1 MPTGQTGQDACARR
15 RSRPAAP
22 TIAVLA
28 CGLLVTG
35 LVTGATAYQAHQKD
49 VREFHAA
56 AERTFDALDDT
67 IARDVERAQNL
78 ALMIRAGARID
89 VEDPP
94 ATREPASD
102 SGLEFLAWLEPV
114 SDSEQFRVTP
124 LLSATGG
131 QTVASRLLETGRDG
145 TRASRQALER
155 ALETGELT
163 GNRDTVVFQA
173 NGDATPGFMAF
184 LPVPGA
190 GGAGGTDGVIALGL
204 RLDRLA
210 SIARDGRELTMHIFK
225 GDRESLLLYGPGDN
239 AGVAEHT
246 DASALR
252 DQLHAQ
258 REFAVASQRWTAYV
272 TPARRP
278 TWLSATAAWPLMGG
292 LALTG
297 MAGWLV
303 RRERLLSGTLAGDL
317 DQTRQQFQLL
327 QRDFAATRE
336 TQERETVART
346 TTEHCLDLLEGVT
359 CDAVLRLSESRTI
372 MDASPAVAQVLGLT
386 PDELIGRPVDSVV
399 RHAAASPR
407 EPADADTHE
416 QNIEQTFL
424 VSASDGSERRLTGR
438 LLRLPWGM
446 SNAEREFLVLRRSE
460 ATEARHRPGTD
471 HPFREAF
478 DHASTGMGLFHPE
491 TGHCLYV
498 NQALCDILG
507 YAQDELLNMT
517 YHDLTH
523 PADQHATREQLDTIR
538 NAAGDGFRVEKRYL
552 HKTGRVLW
560 VEVTGSMLRDSNGQ
574 ELYVAS
580 QIRDITEQ
588 KQTEQAL
595 QRINHRHDLILN
607 AAAEA
612 IFGLDTR
619 GRVVFAN
626 AAACHLL
633 SREPATIEGQPLEA
647 LLRQKDDPVAD
658 DWPVQACLEQK
669 ELRQA
674 DGAVFRR
681 GDGTLFPADYTV
693 SPMVD
698 DGHVT
703 GAVVVMADASERHE
717 GEARFRSAFEDVA
730 VGMALIALDGHF
742 LRANAALCSL
752 VGHDAEELLAM
763 RSTDLLHPDDR
774 EINYR
779 TNRLLLDGNRPTG
792 PVEHRL
798 RHRDGGIVWALTST
812 SLVRD
817 PGGEPRYLLKQAQ
830 DITPRKVAEAALRT
844 SEARF
849 RGIFEQ
855 AAVGMALLDGEETT
869 VQRVNEALRTF
880 LQCDVEALTGRPFV
894 ELIHQDDRHQVL
906 AALASPNDDGGHTVQ
921 VRLNGCQGT
930 SAAIRLRLARIDGNG
945 SGGNPLHL
953 VQLDPG
959 P

>member
-1 MPTGQTGQDACARR
+1 MRGSHTGPDASAGRRPPPTT
-15 RSRPAAP
+15 P
-22 TIAVLA
+22 TVAVLA
-28 CGLLVTG
+28 CGLLVTA
-35 LVTGATAYQAHQKD
+35 LVTGITAHQAHQKD
-49 VREFHAA
+49 VNAFHAA
-56 AERTFDALDDT
+56 AERTLDALDDT

-89 VEDPP
+89 VEEPP
-94 ATREPASD
+94 STREPASD
-102 SGLEFLAWLEPV
+102 SSLEFLAWLEPV
-114 SDSEQFRVTP
+114 TDSDQFRVTP
-124 LLSATGG
+124 LLSTTGG
-131 QTVASRLLETGRDG
+131 QAVASRLLETGNDG
-145 TRASRQALER
+145 TRASRQALDR
-155 ALETGELT
+155 ALESGKLT
-163 GNRDTVVFQA
+163 GNRDTVVFQV

-184 LPVPGA
+184 LPVSA
-190 GGAGGTDGVIALGL
+190 GGAADGVIALGL

-210 SIARDGRELTMHIFK
+210 SIARDDRELTMHIFK
-225 GDRESLLLYGPGDN
+225 GDRENLLLYGPGDN

-252 DQLHAQ
+252 EQLHAQ
-258 REFAVASQRWTAYV
+258 REFVIASQRWTAYL
-272 TPARRP
+272 TPADRP
-278 TWLSATAAWPLMGG
+278 TWLSATAAWPLLGG
-292 LALTG
+292 LVLTG

-303 RRERLLSGTLAGDL
+303 RRQRSTTGALTGDL
-317 DQTRQQFQLL
+317 DQTRQQLQLL
-327 QRDFAATRE
+327 HRDYAATRE
-336 TQERETVART
+336 TLDRETVART
-346 TTEHCLDLLEGVT
+346 TTEHCLDLLEGASG
-359 CDAVLRLSESRTI
+359 DAVLRLSESRMI
-372 MDASPAVAQVLGLT
+372 LNASPGVTQVLGLT
-386 PDELIGRPVDSVV
+386 PDELIGRSLASVV
-399 RHAAASPR
+399 HHESPPG
-407 EPADADTHE
+407 EPADTDNPEDNAE
-416 QNIEQTFL
+416 LTFL
-424 VSASDGSERRLTGR
+424 ASAADGTGYRLSGR
-438 LLRLPWGM
+438 LLRLPQGM
-446 SNAEREFLVLRRSE
+446 SNAEAELLILRRPE
-460 ATEARHRPGTD
+460 ATDATQAPLSD
-471 HPFREAF
+471 DPFREAF
-478 DHASTGMGLFHPE
+478 DRASTGMSLFHPE

-523 PADQHATREQLDTIR
+523 PADQHATREQLDAIR
-538 NAAGDGFRVEKRYL
+538 NASGDSFRVEKRYL

-560 VEVTGSMLRDSNGQ
+560 VEVTGSLLRDNDGRQ
-574 ELYVAS
+574 LYVAS
-580 QIRDITEQ
+580 QIRDITDQ

-647 LLRQKDDPVAD
+647 LLRHRDDAVAD
-658 DWPVQACLEQK
+658 DWPLQTCLEQK
-669 ELRQA
+669 QLKQA

-681 GDGTLFPADYTV
+681 GDGSLFPADYTV

-703 GAVVVMADASERHE
+703 GAVVVMTDASERHE
-717 GEARFRSAFEDVA
+717 GEARFHSAFEDVA

-752 VGHDAEELLAM
+752 VGYDAEDLLAM
-763 RSTDLLHPDDR
+763 RSTDLLHPEDR
-774 EINYR
+774 EANYR
-779 TNRLLLDGNRPTG
+779 TNRLLLDGGRPTG
-792 PVEHRL
+792 PVEQRL
-798 RHRDGGIVWALTST
+798 RHRDGGIAWALTST

-855 AAVGMALLDGEETT
+855 AAVGMALLDGEEAT
-869 VQRVNEALRTF
+869 VQQLNEALRTV
-880 LQCDVEALTGRPFV
+880 LRCDVEALTGRPFV
-894 ELIHQDDRHQVL
+894 ELIHAEDRHQVV
-906 AALASPNDDGGHTVQ
+906 AALASPSGGRGHTVQ
-921 VRLNGCQGT
+921 VRITGCQGT
-930 SAAIRLRLARIDGNG
+930 TSTMRLRLARIDDNR

>member
-1 MPTGQTGQDACARR
+1 MPTGHTDQDAQARH
-15 RSRPAAP
+15 RSRAAAP
-22 TIAVLA
+22 TVAVLA
-28 CGLLVTG
+28 FGLLVTG
-35 LVTGATAYQAHQKD
+35 LVTGITAHETYQKD
-49 VREFHAA
+49 VNAFRAA
-56 AERTFDALDDT
+56 AERTLDALDDT
-67 IARDVERAQNL
+67 IARDKERAQNL

-89 VEDPP
+89 VEEPP
-94 ATREPASD
+94 TTREPASD
-102 SGLEFLAWLEPV
+102 SSLEFLAWLEPV
-114 SDSEQFRVTP
+114 SDSERFRVTP

-131 QTVASRLLETGRDG
+131 QAVASRLLETGNG
-145 TRASRQALER
+145 GARASRRALDR
-155 ALETGELT
+155 ALETGKLT

-173 NGDATPGFMAF
+173 NGNATPGFMAF
-184 LPVPGA
+184 LPVTGD
-190 GGAGGTDGVIALGL
+190 GGGDGVIALGL
-204 RLDRLA
+204 RLDRLV
-210 SIARDGRELTMHIFK
+210 SIALDDREFNMHIFK

-239 AGVAEHT
+239 AGVAKHT

-252 DQLHAQ
+252 EQLHAQ
-258 REFAVASQRWTAYV
+258 REFVIASQRWTAYV
-272 TPARRP
+272 TPAGRP
-278 TWLSATAAWPLMGG
+278 TWLSTAAAWPLLGG
-292 LALTG
+292 LVLTG

-303 RRERLLSGTLAGDL
+303 RRERLTTGAFAGDL
-317 DQTRQQFQLL
+317 DRTRQQLQFL
-327 QRDFAATRE
+327 QRDYATIRE
-336 TQERETVART
+336 TLERETIARA
-346 TTEHCLDLLEGVT
+346 TTEGCLDLLEGAT
-359 CDAVLRLSESRTI
+359 RDAVLRLSESRTI
-372 MDASPAVAQVLGLT
+372 LNASPAVAQVLGLT
-386 PDELIGRPVDSVV
+386 PAELIGRPLAGVV
-399 RHAAASPR
+399 RRDAASSG
-407 EPADADTHE
+407 EPADSHSDDLDADE
-416 QNIEQTFL
+416 NFL
-424 VSASDGSERRLTGR
+424 ASDSDGKEYRLSGR
-438 LLRLPWGM
+438 LLQLPHGM
-446 SNAEREFLVLRRSE
+446 SNAEAELLVLRQPE
-460 ATEARHRPGTD
+460 TTD
-471 HPFREAF
+471 TTQGPVPDDPFREAF
-478 DHASTGMGLFHPE
+478 DLASTGMGLFHPE

-507 YAQDELLNMT
+507 YAQNELLNMT

-523 PADQHATREQLDTIR
+523 PADQHATREHLDTAR
-538 NAAGDGFRVEKRYL
+538 NAAGDGFQVEKRYL

-560 VEVTGSMLRDSNGQ
+560 VEVTGSVLRDGDGQ
-574 ELYVAS
+574 EIYVAS
-580 QIRDITEQ
+580 QIRDITDQ

-647 LLRQKDDPVAD
+647 LLRHSDDPVAD
-658 DWPVQACLEQK
+658 DWPVQTCLEQQEVK
-669 ELRQA
+669 QA

-681 GDGTLFPADYTV
+681 GDGSLFPADYTV

-730 VGMALIALDGHF
+730 VGMALIGLDGHF

-752 VGHDAEELLAM
+752 VGYDAGELLAM

-774 EINYR
+774 EVNYR

-792 PVEHRL
+792 PVEQRL

-855 AAVGMALLDGEETT
+855 AAVGMALLDGEEAT

-880 LQCDVEALTGRPFV
+880 LDCDVEALTGRPFA
-894 ELIHQDDRHQVL
+894 ELIHDEDRHQVV
-906 AALASPNDDGGHTVQ
+906 AALASPSVGTGHTVHL
-921 VRLNGCQGT
+921 RLKGCRGT
-930 SAAIRLRLARIDGNG
+930 STAMRLRLARIDDDRA
-945 SGGNPLHL
+945 GGDPLHL
-953 VQLDPG
+953 VQLEPG